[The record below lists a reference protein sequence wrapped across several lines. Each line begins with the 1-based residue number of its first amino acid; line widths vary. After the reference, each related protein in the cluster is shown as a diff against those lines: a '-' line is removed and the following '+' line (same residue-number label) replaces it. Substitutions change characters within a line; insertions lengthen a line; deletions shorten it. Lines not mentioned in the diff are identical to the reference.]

1 MHDIP
6 WRMGR
11 RKPEKNSKTLTKNCL
26 HGKHDQHTNYRSLSC
41 FSSFFLFLAKE
52 KNVAR
57 EKLLRKFFSEKF
69 CCWAR
74 WSLSLDVYIK
84 HEIFRSFT
92 RSCKV
97 SINLRI
103 PSAASHNT
111 TNFSCYSFFS
121 PPLVY
126 LWPQKPPL
134 PHSGMGWMSLKL
146 TRKLDSTLNYRA
158 KLLLLLLGRFFRCG
172 RENSMKEFTFSSSV
186 VVINWS
192 TRGRTESG
200 HVESSFSHS
209 RANDSTQ
216 CCEEFF
222 VFP

>member
-6 WRMGR
+6 WRMRR

-26 HGKHDQHTNYRSLSC
+26 HGKHDQHTKNYRSLSC

-84 HEIFRSFT
+84 HEIFRLFT

-111 TNFSCYSFFS
+111 TSFSCYSYFFASSCLSLATKTS
-121 PPLVY
+121 PATLGDGLNESQVDSKTRLDVELSCKIAAAAAWSVLSVREGKQFERVY
-126 LWPQKPPL
+126 ILIV
-134 PHSGMGWMSLKL
+134 G
-146 TRKLDSTLNYRA
+146 
-158 KLLLLLLGRFFRCG
+158 
-172 RENSMKEFTFSSSV
+172 
-186 VVINWS
+186 
-192 TRGRTESG
+192 
-200 HVESSFSHS
+200 
-209 RANDSTQ
+209 
-216 CCEEFF
+216 CCH
-222 VFP
+222 